1 MRSFSPNPLLFALA
15 SALALTGCGTQ
26 SAPLPP
32 SLKLPEPVVNLAAA
46 RTGNQVVLTWTMPR
60 RNTDKML
67 LKGKLPVRIC
77 RRERAGTCL
86 TVPTTLSFAA
96 NSIAQFTDTL
106 PPELASGTARPLTYF
121 VELANT
127 RGRSA
132 GPSNAAPVLAG
143 EAPTPVRALSFE
155 LRKEGV
161 VLHWTPDG
169 SAAQSTVIRLHRTL
183 LTPPA
188 AEPTAKPA
196 ARQGLLAPPKESVEQ
211 TLLADSGP
219 SQDRVLDTT
228 IRFGAT
234 YEYRAQRVARIEVD
248 GKIVELAGP
257 LSAPIRVEAV
267 DTFPP
272 ATPSGLAA
280 VATAADSSVGLSID
294 LSWLPIGEAD
304 LAGYAVYRHEGA
316 ADPWQ
321 RVSAPEPL
329 LGPGFHDP
337 HVEPGH
343 TYHYAVTA
351 IDQLGHES
359 PRSPEAE
366 ETVPNP

>member
-257 LSAPIRVEAV
+257 LSAPIRVQAV

-272 ATPSGLAA
+272 ATP
-280 VATAADSSVGLSID
+280 
-294 LSWLPIGEAD
+294 
-304 LAGYAVYRHEGA
+304 
-316 ADPWQ
+316 
-321 RVSAPEPL
+321 
-329 LGPGFHDP
+329 
-337 HVEPGH
+337 
-343 TYHYAVTA
+343 
-351 IDQLGHES
+351 
-359 PRSPEAE
+359 
-366 ETVPNP
+366 